1 MLAQVLSAKERLTQ
15 VKMSR
20 HREHSDSTVP
30 WWTLAELAVSAGVT
44 IWLAYKSIDVI
55 TRALDQMEGRGNKDT
70 ASKKALAERLGR
82 PEMAELSLDA
92 YESRLVSGVL
102 SAKEIGVSFTDI
114 GGMTSELEEVRDN
127 VVLPM
132 QVWKQFG
139 SEASDMMSCPAGV
152 LLYGKPGTGKT
163 LTAMALAAESGAS
176 FLNVKS
182 ADLMDKFI
190 GESDKLVRALFT
202 LSRKIAPT
210 IIFIDEIDTMI
221 RKRENNA
228 NENIA
233 SLQGILLAE
242 WDGLKD
248 QNARCVAAPVVILGA
263 TNRPMDLDP
272 AILRR
277 MPVQIKTKMPNLK
290 GRVDVLEKLLHKQLC
305 DDSEGGVSSDVNLK
319 ALALRTDQYSGS
331 DLREVVRVALSQ
343 RTKRTLKAALKVQQ
357 VKQQT
362 YEEAMQRYESLDA
375 NTKKDVTVPIKPES
389 VAPKRTALTGQDFNV
404 ALTKALSTGSAASEY
419 QEEILKEKAEEAR
432 EMMDRVRGGRSK

>member
-1 MLAQVLSAKERLTQ
+1 
-15 VKMSR
+15 MSR
-20 HREHSDSTVP
+20 HRENKGDGGMP
-30 WWTLAELAVSAGVT
+30 WWKIAELSISAGVT
-44 IWLAYKSIDVI
+44 IYLAYRSIEI
-55 TRALDQMEGRGNKDT
+55 LTRTLDQMEGRGDKDKLS
-70 ASKKALAERLGR
+70 ASKKALADRLGR
-82 PEMAELSLDA
+82 PEMAELVLDS
-92 YESRLVSGVL
+92 YESRLVSGVVA
-102 SAKEIGVSFTDI
+102 AKDIGVSFTDI

-139 SEASDMMSCPAGV
+139 SKASDMMSCPAGV

-163 LTAMALAAESGAS
+163 LTAMALASESGAS

-190 GESDKLVRALFT
+190 GESDKLVRALFS
-202 LSRKIAPT
+202 LARKIAPT

-221 RKRENNA
+221 RKRENNT
-228 NENIA
+228 NEHIA
-233 SLQGILLAE
+233 SLQGILLSE

-248 QNARCVAAPVVILGA
+248 QNSRCSTAPVVILGA

-277 MPVQIKTKMPNLK
+277 LPVQIKTKMPDLK
-290 GRVDVLEKLLHKQLC
+290 ARVDIFEKLLHKQLC
-305 DDSEGGVSSDVNLK
+305 DDGDGGVSSEVDLK
-319 ALALRTDQYSGS
+319 DLAMRTEDYSGS

-343 RTKRTLKAALKVQQ
+343 RTKRSLTTALKLQQ

-362 YEEAMQRYESLDA
+362 YEQAMQRYESLK
-375 NTKKDVTVPIKPES
+375 KKDKQNAILPSKPEAI
-389 VAPKRTALTGQDFNV
+389 VPKKAKLTIEDFAF

-419 QEEILKEKAEEAR
+419 QEEMMQEKVDEMR
-432 EMMDRVRGGRSK
+432 DMMDRLRGAGKSKGKGK